1 MRRRSITVAIF
12 PTISPPSHV
21 FSLCKCARKDKG
33 GERESAPIT
42 CLSQDD
48 SSGCGKALY
57 PSIRPLAF
65 TFPHPISAC
74 HLFPSEGKNRTAG
87 RGNYRT
93 ARRSGGESILS
104 LLSPKKHFLGS
115 PVVAQSLSPPPSPRP
130 VRSRRWMGRCD
141 RRVLCTRA
149 PVWCSTFDD
158 SSSTPY
164 LSPIAS
170 PSSNAISKRLTKYIT
185 IVQSAS
191 YQDQTTY
198 ISRRR
203 DHKK

>member
-21 FSLCKCARKDKG
+21 FSPCKCARKDKG
-33 GERESAPIT
+33 GERAPIT

-48 SSGCGKALY
+48 SSGCGKALH

-115 PVVAQSLSPPPSPRP
+115 PVVAQSLSPSPPPPPRP
-130 VRSRRWMGRCD
+130 VQSRRSMGRCEGCFV
-141 RRVLCTRA
+141 RVCLSGVVRSMTHPPLPTYPPSHPLHPMPSVLKGLR
-149 PVWCSTFDD
+149 STF
-158 SSSTPY
+158 
-164 LSPIAS
+164 
-170 PSSNAISKRLTKYIT
+170 AIS
-185 IVQSAS
+185 
-191 YQDQTTY
+191 
-198 ISRRR
+198 
-203 DHKK
+203 

>member
-1 MRRRSITVAIF
+1 MLHANM
-12 PTISPPSHV
+12 
-21 FSLCKCARKDKG
+21 KG
-33 GERESAPIT
+33 GEKTFDHCRNFPYNFPTLPRVLTLQMCAKGKGRRERERAPIT

-48 SSGCGKALY
+48 SSGCGKALH

-115 PVVAQSLSPPPSPRP
+115 PVVAQSLSPGPLPRP
-130 VRSRRWMGRCD
+130 GRCSPGD
-141 RRVLCTRA
+141 GWDDAKGALYVCACRV
-149 PVWCSTFDD
+149 
-158 SSSTPY
+158 
-164 LSPIAS
+164 
-170 PSSNAISKRLTKYIT
+170 
-185 IVQSAS
+185 
-191 YQDQTTY
+191 
-198 ISRRR
+198 
-203 DHKK
+203 